1 MMSHFRY
8 VEGLPE
14 LYAPRT
20 EEIQGKRYYISP
32 NGTKLPS
39 ITTVLGHFKKEA
51 LKKWRERVGHE
62 EANKISNRAAVRGTK
77 LHNLLESYVKN
88 EQIDTKSMMPDLLF
102 SFTDMK
108 KMLTRVNNIHYVES
122 PLYSE
127 NLSIAGRTDLIAE
140 FDGIPSIID
149 FKTSSRVKKETE
161 ILDYFLQGTAYA
173 LMYEERVGQPINQ
186 IVILMSPNNGED
198 TIAFVKNKEPYVD
211 TLKEKIEQY
220 YKENVL

>member
-1 MMSHFRY
+1 
-8 VEGLPE
+8 
-14 LYAPRT
+14 
-20 EEIQGKRYYISP
+20 
-32 NGTKLPS
+32 
-39 ITTVLGHFKKEA
+39 
-51 LKKWRERVGHE
+51 
-62 EANKISNRAAVRGTK
+62 
-77 LHNLLESYVKN
+77 
-88 EQIDTKSMMPDLLF
+88 
-102 SFTDMK
+102 MK

-127 NLSIAGRTDLIAE
+127 NLSVAGRTDLIAE